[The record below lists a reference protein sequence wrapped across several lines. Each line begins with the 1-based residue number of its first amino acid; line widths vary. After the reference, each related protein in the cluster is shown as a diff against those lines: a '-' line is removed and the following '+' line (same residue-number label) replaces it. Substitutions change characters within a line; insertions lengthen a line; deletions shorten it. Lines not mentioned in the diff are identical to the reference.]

1 MTSKENYVTINSNKI
16 VSKLNDVFIG
26 DDNKDVLNIN
36 SKLLLEGVENTL
48 LPKPNNNDKGKLVKL
63 NTSKNVG
70 LNTLAKT

>member
-36 SKLLLEGVENTL
+36 S
-48 LPKPNNNDKGKLVKL
+48 NDL
-63 NTSKNVG
+63 
-70 LNTLAKT
+70 